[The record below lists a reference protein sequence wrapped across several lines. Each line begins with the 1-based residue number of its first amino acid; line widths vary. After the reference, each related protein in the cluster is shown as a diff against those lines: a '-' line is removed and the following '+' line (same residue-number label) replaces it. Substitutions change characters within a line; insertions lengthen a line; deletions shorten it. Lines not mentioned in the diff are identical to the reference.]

1 MRILI
6 DMDDVMDCLTEHW
19 CDYLNEKYG
28 TNTDRESIEE
38 WDMCASFKELTR
50 EQVQEPLL
58 EADFWAGV
66 KPKPGAIDT
75 IKDFIEK
82 GHEVFV
88 VTNSYYKALHEKMEN
103 VLFKYFP
110 FIDWDHVIITKY
122 KNLIRGDVMIDD
134 GIHNL
139 MDGAYIK
146 ILFDAPWNRNVEAAM
161 LGMYRVA
168 DWETIKEIIDQ
179 LGDIGG
185 VVTRVGV
192 KSREK
197 QDKEGL

>member
-1 MRILI
+1 
-6 DMDDVMDCLTEHW
+6 
-19 CDYLNEKYG
+19 
-28 TNTDRESIEE
+28 
-38 WDMCASFKELTR
+38 
-50 EQVQEPLL
+50 
-58 EADFWAGV
+58 
-66 KPKPGAIDT
+66 
-75 IKDFIEK
+75 
-82 GHEVFV
+82 
-88 VTNSYYKALHEKMEN
+88 
-103 VLFKYFP
+103 
-110 FIDWDHVIITKY
+110 
-122 KNLIRGDVMIDD
+122 MIDD